1 MATLNQL
8 KMRLAAKQAKISKLT
23 AQLKV
28 DKEQLVAL
36 KEEEKAAKTAA
47 EPVKQKTKPAAKK
60 ALNKRCNMA
69 KCKNSKKK

>member
-8 KMRLAAKQAKISKLT
+8 KMRLAAKQSKISKLT

-28 DKEQLVAL
+28 EKEQLVAL
-36 KEEEKAAKTAA
+36 KEEKAAKTEAA
-47 EPVKQKTKPAAKK
+47 PVKQKTKPAAKK
-60 ALNKRCNMA
+60 ALNKRCDMA